1 MGQFQLLNARFPVPL
16 SKKTINQT
24 LETVTLVVI
33 IMTFN
38 FNSGTNVSRGPWVN
52 STFRMA
58 VSLFHCNKT
67 INQTL
72 VKKFISTISL

>member
-38 FNSGTNVSRGPWVN
+38 INSGANVSRSCHLWSAGQFNFLNAHFFVP
-52 STFRMA
+52 
-58 VSLFHCNKT
+58 L
-67 INQTL
+67 
-72 VKKFISTISL
+72 